1 MVRFRTLTGRFGTL
15 YAFILLVVAGVCAV
29 VWLQL
34 IQIRADSARVM
45 EETRELAVLVG
56 VRTSLAA
63 ALDCRADPDCTGAD
77 ELRRLR
83 QIITPAVAA
92 LHGLDE
98 YEGDPSRK
106 EHQRAEERLLDALVA
121 NLVTLDLIL
130 RESEETLETQPFGS
144 ILDAAVHGVDVIH
157 RETLDEAREA
167 DLDLAKRAGEMRIVM
182 LVTVLVAF
190 LLLGAALLA
199 VHLGVVRPLHVL
211 RDGAERY
218 GRGELGYR
226 IRVHNHDEL
235 ADLAEALNG
244 MAASLADAQEHLEER
259 VRTRT
264 QEFLRA
270 ARLADLGVLASGVA
284 HEVNTPLASI
294 LSCAEGLQRR
304 LRDGQLPDG
313 LLEDYSETITSE
325 VNRARAITTRMLALV
340 RQESSSLAEVSLQ
353 LILDQA
359 RSALGYKADHLR
371 VKLHV
376 ENLEQDVQVHVDGG
390 EVVQILVNL
399 LSNALDASPRGGEV
413 KLRVKL
419 NNGWFCLV
427 VEDDGPGIPTEDLE
441 HVLEPFF
448 TTKAPDQGTGLGLAL
463 VNTLVE
469 SHMGNLSIENK
480 AAGGVVFKVN
490 LPVDWRVNA

>member
-1 MVRFRTLTGRFGTL
+1 MLRFRTLTGRFGTL
-15 YAFILLVVAGVCAV
+15 YAFILLVVAGVCTV

-45 EETRELAVLVG
+45 EETRELEVLVR
-56 VRTSLAA
+56 VRSSLDAA
-63 ALDCRADPDCTGAD
+63 EDCRADPECTGAD
-77 ELRRLR
+77 ELKRLR
-83 QIITPAVAA
+83 QIIAPTVVA
-92 LHGLDE
+92 LEELEGPD
-98 YEGDPSRK
+98 GDPSRR
-106 EHQRAEERLLDALVA
+106 EHQRAEERLLD
-121 NLVTLDLIL
+121 DLIHNL
-130 RESEETLETQPFGS
+130 GTLAAILTASDVAVESEPFGR
-144 ILDAAVHGVDVIH
+144 ILSAAAHGVDVIH
-157 RETLDEAREA
+157 RETLNEAREA

-199 VHLGVVRPLHVL
+199 VHIGVVRPLHVL

-235 ADLAEALNG
+235 SDLAEALNG

-264 QEFLRA
+264 REFIRA

-294 LSCAEGLQRR
+294 LSCAEGLKRR
-304 LRDGQLPDG
+304 LQEGNLDPE
-313 LLEDYSETITSE
+313 LLEDYSETITGE
-325 VNRARAITTRMLALV
+325 VNRARGITTRMLALV
-340 RQESSSLAEVSLQ
+340 RQEHSHLAKVSLQ

-359 RSALGYKADHLR
+359 RSALGYKADHKR
-371 VKLHV
+371 VTLTV
-376 ENLEQDVQVHVDGG
+376 EDLEQDVQIHVDGG

-399 LSNALDASPRGGEV
+399 LSNALDASPPGEEV
-413 KLRVKL
+413 RLRVEL
-419 NNGWFCLV
+419 GAGSFCLV
-427 VEDDGPGIPTEDLE
+427 VEDNGPGIPEEDLE
-441 HVLEPFF
+441 RVLEPFF
-448 TTKAPDQGTGLGLAL
+448 TTKAPDEGTGLGLAL

-469 SHMGNLSIENK
+469 SHMGKLSIENRPH
-480 AAGGVVFKVN
+480 GGARFKVT
-490 LPVDWRVNA
+490 LPTDWGVPA